1 MRREALRVSV
11 PGSRFDWFVPAGA
24 RANARESA
32 RIRAAARALLAI
44 SAVVSGLLIAFLIAR
59 REPSAFEWLLFAAA
73 IGTPLLGAVG
83 LRSARDVDGLLIV
96 VNLAGIACVA
106 AWAFTTGGVRSAATP
121 WLVALLATLVTFG
134 NRRLLAAAVTA
145 DLAAITGLYLAEVT
159 GTLPESLVPPAE
171 RPALAL
177 LGHASAVLI
186 VGFAALL
193 ALGARVRAEARLRQ
207 QSRLMQTILDTIPG
221 PVAHV
226 GADGRY
232 TYVNRAFIAAFGAG
246 HGDVVGRHA
255 REVLGEEHFRSTL
268 PYSDRVARGEPVA
281 YERTEDLPDGSR
293 RLYSVRYLPEID
305 EQGRVRGLV
314 SLTLDVTERA
324 RIEAELRAA
333 KDAAEAANRAK
344 TAFLANM
351 SHEVRTPMNGVIGMA
366 ELMLQEPLGDTGR
379 RYAET
384 IQRSGR
390 ALLGVLDD
398 VLDLSKIEAGRFE
411 LDAARFELPAL
422 VAELEALFGETARAK
437 GVALA
442 VRLAPEAPRWVVG
455 DAVRLRQVLINL
467 VANAVKFTER
477 GRIDVEVGP
486 GDGGAVRFEVRDSG
500 IGVAPDKQAA
510 IFDAF
515 TQAEQGTSR
524 RYGGTGLGLA
534 IAREIVRLLGGRI
547 ALASAPGEG
556 SAFSFE
562 VALPAAAAPV
572 AAAAAPAVAAG
583 AFRGRRVLVGEDDAV
598 NAEVTRVILEH
609 FGADVEV
616 AGDGEAVLAA
626 HARGGHDLV
635 LMDCQMPRVDGYAA
649 ARRIREREAGGA
661 RRVPIVALTASAMAG
676 DRERCFEVG
685 MDDYL
690 PKPFDSGALAG
701 VLARWLEPAPG

>member
-1 MRREALRVSV
+1 MRREASRVSV

-44 SAVVSGLLIAFLIAR
+44 SAVVSGLLVAFLLAR
-59 REPSAFEWLLFAAA
+59 REPTAFEWMLFAAA

-83 LRSARDVDGLLIV
+83 LRGARDVDGLLIV

-106 AWAFTTGGVRSAATP
+106 AWAFATGGVRSAATP

-145 DLAAITGLYLAEVT
+145 DLAAIAGLYLAEVA
-159 GTLPESLVPPAE
+159 GMLPENLVPPAE
-171 RPALAL
+171 RPSLAL

-232 TYVNRAFIAAFGAG
+232 TYVNRAFISAFGAG
-246 HGDVVGRHA
+246 RDGVVGRHA
-255 REVLGEEHFRSTL
+255 REVLGEAHFRSTL

-324 RIEAELRAA
+324 RIEAELVAA
-333 KDAAEAANRAK
+333 KEQAEAASRAK
-344 TAFLANM
+344 TIFLASM

-366 ELMLQEPLGDTGR
+366 EVLLREPLAGPQRD
-379 RYAET
+379 YALT
-384 IQRSGR
+384 ILRSAR
-390 ALLGVLDD
+390 ALLGLLDD
-398 VLDLSKIEAGRFE
+398 VLDVSKIEAGRFE
-411 LDAARFELPAL
+411 LRTARFDLPELL
-422 VAELEALFGETARAK
+422 QEVAGLYAETARAK
-437 GVALA
+437 GIAFTLSVADDL
-442 VRLAPEAPRWVVG
+442 PRWVTG
-455 DAVRLRQVLINL
+455 DAVRLRQVLVNL
-467 VANAVKFTER
+467 VSNAVKFTDR
-477 GRIDVEVGP
+477 GSVSIAAEP
-486 GDGGAVRFEVRDSG
+486 AGAALRFTVRDTG
-500 IGVAPDKQAA
+500 IGIPYGQQER

-515 TQAEQGTSR
+515 VQADQGTAR
-524 RYGGTGLGLA
+524 RYGGTGLGLS
-534 IAREIVRLLGGRI
+534 IAREIVRLMGGRI
-547 ALASAPGEG
+547 ALESAPGEG
-556 SAFSFE
+556 AAFSFE
-562 VALPAAAAPV
+562 VALPLAEAPAQPAPDIAAAFP
-572 AAAAAPAVAAG
+572 
-583 AFRGRRVLVGEDDAV
+583 GRRVLVADDDRV
-598 NAEVTRVILEH
+598 NAEVTRILLEYH
-609 FGADVEV
+609 GVEV
-616 AGDGEAVLAA
+616 VTAADGDAVLRE
-626 HARGGHDLV
+626 HERRDFDLV
-635 LMDCQMPRVDGYAA
+635 LMDCEMPGMDGFEAT
-649 ARRIREREAGGA
+649 RRIREREAAG
-661 RRVPIVALTASAMAG
+661 RRKVPIVAVTAHAIEG
-676 DRERCFEVG
+676 YRERCLQGG

-690 PKPFDSGALAG
+690 AKPFEGAALAALLG
-701 VLARWLEPAPG
+701 RWLGAGG